1 MWGHSCS
8 LCTGDMGPWLPS
20 MCHVCHSCGLHA
32 MCVMVTDAVCQVMVT
47 GAACQV
53 MVVGAI
59 IAPHVS

>member
-1 MWGHSCS
+1 
-8 LCTGDMGPWLPS
+8 
-20 MCHVCHSCGLHA
+20 